1 MVKLGHESV
10 VLRRKHISLNLIR
23 LGGLA
28 QEAAHFLAVFQL
40 GFDKRQQV
48 VGLERFRHVGIC
60 TGIQTFHL
68 ILYSSFGRYQY
79 HGDVA

>member
-1 MVKLGHESV
+1 VVKLGHEGV
-10 VLRRKHISLNLIR
+10 VLRGEHVLLNLIR
-23 LGGLA
+23 LGGTA
-28 QEAAHFLAVFQL
+28 QETAHFLTVLQL

-48 VGLERFRHVGIC
+48 VGLERFRYVGIC

-68 ILYSSFGRYQY
+68 VLYSSFGCYQY